1 MSFELPQR
9 LGPYTLLRHL
19 ASGGMGDVYLAHARF
34 DDGER
39 LCVVKPVRPEFARD
53 RVALRRF
60 VDEART
66 SALMA
71 HANVVTVL
79 DVGEDAGTAFIVV
92 EYVLGRDLMAVMA
105 RASRVGRAIPEA
117 VALFVVTELLEA
129 LDYVHRAVHPRTG
142 EPLHVVHRDISP
154 HNLLISD
161 GGAVKLIDF
170 GIARSAVKS
179 DRTQVGMLIGK
190 VRYMSPEQARG
201 EAVDSA
207 TDVWAACVIACEL
220 LTGRRFW
227 GGRSPEAVAPMLAA
241 GIPHQAPGFSS
252 LPPELQRWLQR
263 GLDPDRTRRPS
274 AAELR
279 EGLRAVQA
287 RRRTVGSGA
296 ETAALI
302 EALFADELEGERA
315 ACQLALREPTAA
327 SVAAWPEH
335 TAYEEYLDPVDDE
348 TATRTGDPTR
358 SLTPVA
364 PQDATRRARP
374 ARSSRAAPAR
384 DAGRSRLTLLLAAAA
399 GAAVVTAGAA
409 GMFAADAVEEKP
421 RPRVDLLPEPR
432 APEPVEPVA
441 PAAPAPPPTVTTT
454 TELVPVALPTASPTP
469 VAAGAPSGDVP
480 TVSAPA
486 PTAAVPE
493 VAVSPAVERRPP
505 RRTSKPASIPLLFSD
520 RVDALRACAPRPAC
534 ASGVLRRAD
543 AVAELDVE
551 ELRDLDDAL
560 ARCLARCGR

>member
-1 MSFELPQR
+1 MSRELPQR

-19 ASGGMGDVYLAHARF
+19 ASGGMGEVYLAHAHF
-34 DDGER
+34 DAGER
-39 LCVVKPVRPEFARD
+39 LCVVKTVRPEFARD
-53 RVALRRF
+53 RLALRRF

-66 SALMA
+66 SALLS

-79 DVGEDAGTAFIVV
+79 DVGEATGTAFIVV
-92 EYVLGRDLMAVMA
+92 EYVLGRDLMALMA

-117 VALFVVTELLEA
+117 VALFIVTELLEA

-154 HNLLISD
+154 HNLLVSD

-179 DRTQVGMLIGK
+179 DQTQVGMLVGK

-201 EAVDSA
+201 EAVDGA

-227 GGRSPEAVAPMLAA
+227 GGRGPEAVAPMLAA
-241 GIPHQAPGFSS
+241 GIPHRAPGFSA
-252 LPPELQRWLQR
+252 LAPELQRWLER
-263 GLDPDRTRRPS
+263 GLDPERARRPS

-287 RRRTVGSGA
+287 RRRTLGSAA
-296 ETAALI
+296 EVAALM
-302 EALFADELEGERA
+302 EALFAAEIAGERE
-315 ACQLALREPTAA
+315 ACEQVLQEPTAA

-348 TATRTGDPTR
+348 TATRTGDATR
-358 SLTPVA
+358 SMTPVA
-364 PQDATRRARP
+364 PHDATRRARP
-374 ARSSRAAPAR
+374 GRGGRAAPAR
-384 DAGRSRLTLLLAAAA
+384 SSARPRVALLIAAAA
-399 GAAVVTAGAA
+399 GAAVAAATVA

-421 RPRVDLLPEPR
+421 RPRVELLPEPR
-432 APEPVEPVA
+432 IPEPPEPVLPPAPVPTPTSAAPVEPVA
-441 PAAPAPPPTVTTT
+441 PAPTAPGALPAERAPPAPV
-454 TELVPVALPTASPTP
+454 LVPTPT
-469 VAAGAPSGDVP
+469 
-480 TVSAPA
+480 SAPPEAMPA
-486 PTAAVPE
+486 P
-493 VAVSPAVERRPP
+493 ERRPAKRP
-505 RRTSKPASIPLLFSD
+505 SKPSAIPLLFSD
-520 RVDALRACAPRPAC
+520 RVEALRACAPRPAC

-543 AVAELDVE
+543 GVADLDVE